1 MLKASKSPS
10 PRWMLAYPSNFDPD
24 VPRSCSTDAPL
35 CPRLRMKE
43 ARAAAKRAEPRLAKE
58 LRRELDMSLWTE
70 ERRLSVVSSA
80 TLVLEAR
87 CVEVEAWGSAGVSVA
102 VMIVSMM

>member
-24 VPRSCSTDAPL
+24 VPRSCSTEAPL
-35 CPRLRMKE
+35 CPRLRTKE

-87 CVEVEAWGSAGVSVA
+87 CVEAWGSAGVSAA